1 MMENRSS
8 LDQVLE
14 EIHAAEQR
22 AGRQPGSVRLMAVT
36 KTVPAER
43 VNEVVRAGVTLLG
56 ENRVQ
61 EFLSKKDDYLTG
73 CEIHFIGTLQ
83 KNKVKYLIDTVD
95 MIESVNS
102 LSLAEEISRQA
113 VKKGKVMPVLLEIN
127 IGEEASKSGLNPA
140 GLPEMLEKIQ
150 AFPGIRV
157 EGLMSIPPICET
169 KAEIRRY
176 FKEMHKLFLDT
187 RAKKLDNINMNVLS
201 MGMSGDFAEA
211 IEEGSTQVRIGTR
224 LFGSR

>member
-95 MIESVNS
+95 MI
-102 LSLAEEISRQA
+102 
-113 VKKGKVMPVLLEIN
+113 
-127 IGEEASKSGLNPA
+127 
-140 GLPEMLEKIQ
+140 
-150 AFPGIRV
+150 
-157 EGLMSIPPICET
+157 
-169 KAEIRRY
+169 
-176 FKEMHKLFLDT
+176 
-187 RAKKLDNINMNVLS
+187 
-201 MGMSGDFAEA
+201 
-211 IEEGSTQVRIGTR
+211 
-224 LFGSR
+224 